1 MADNPIKYSDLLAPD
16 DSIDK
21 LIAKLQELLTTYNK
35 MADAVVKDS
44 NAMAAAMQKVSGAT
58 SEGRK
63 TIANASKEADKLAQ
77 AQKALAYA
85 QSETAAEIAK
95 LKEETRI
102 QNAINKANAKAAN
115 AAADSYDALSAQY
128 TKNKIVLNQLSA
140 EERANNKETKA
151 FEEETKKLY
160 EKMNELQKAT
170 GKYTLQVGN
179 YTIAGERMAQVI
191 KQGKDALYQME
202 LAGKANT
209 AEYQQMADKLSQM
222 QDQMDDTN
230 AMLKHMASDTWALD
244 AALQAIS
251 VGAGGFAAATGAME
265 LFGGESKAVEE
276 AQRKLQAAIALVNGV
291 TAIQNALQKQSAL
304 VTGIKKLFT
313 KQLTK
318 ETVENT
324 AATAGNTAAVT
335 AQAVATEGATAA
347 TNGFGKALKAL
358 TKNPIMLIIAGL
370 AAAITGIIV
379 LVDRHRREE
388 ERLYQQQLKN
398 LEVAEATRKLAMQGY
413 EEEISDIQQKIKLAQ
428 AEGKSDEEIL
438 KLQEDEFALRS
449 RMAASN
455 TAWNKK
461 EIDALEEN
469 KRKRAEN
476 DELLAKEAAG
486 QIKLKDY
493 QIDTI
498 KAQNDLLDKQ
508 IEIAQQQI
516 ATNKELD
523 VEERK
528 LAEQRR
534 QLAIATAQAEEDAF
548 RNLQDARFRLIQNE
562 FTRERAVTKATYDR
576 QIADLRTTMENER
589 NLTEKQRK
597 YMNDLIV
604 ELEKEKQQQLAEI
617 TKKEQKVNYEAI
629 QATEQMRINL
639 MEAGSAKEAQQL
651 LANYE
656 KQRKVITDQ
665 LAEEAKLTT
674 TQREELNKQLLLL
687 QAQYNK
693 DNAALTQKRINDDL
707 SAELKAIELRRAALL
722 GRERLSTE
730 DILREI
736 EIRRQQELIAN
747 NQLAEELRQSEEAIN
762 AKYDAQRITAQ
773 DNLMKEIANEQLEL
787 QQNLAKS
794 EIDIM
799 QTSEKKKTTL
809 RLQLEA
815 ERLQKI
821 LDMDQEA
828 IVKMSEEERKTIE
841 NQLKK
846 TQQDIK
852 KNQVPTDLYEV
863 LGLDLTDEEKE
874 GFDTSI
880 QYAKDALSQFLDY
893 RLQVSQQ
900 AVDAANREVEAAQNV
915 LNSEREARAAG
926 YANNVA
932 MAEKELA
939 AARNQQRKALK
950 QQQET
955 QKAQQKMQSI
965 EQAVNMITATAK
977 IFGSMPIYLAI
988 PAVALMWGAFAAS
1001 KIKANQLKSEQYGE
1015 GTVELLQGGSHQSGN
1030 DIDLGRKKDGTRR
1043 RAEGGEFFAVINKRS
1058 SRKYR
1063 KEIPEIINSLNKG
1076 NFAEKYASAFDG
1088 GVNVIAQ
1095 FDGKAELTSI
1105 AKDMKEM
1112 NERGKATNII
1122 YTIDGR
1128 IEKRGNFTRIIK
1140 NN

>member
-21 LIAKLQELLTTYNK
+21 LIAKLQELLATYNK
-35 MADAVVKDS
+35 MADAVVKDT
-44 NAMAAAMQKVSGAT
+44 NAMASAMQKVSGAT
-58 SEGRK
+58 SAGRK
-63 TIANASKEADKLAQ
+63 EIANASKEADKLAQ
-77 AQKALAYA
+77 AQKALAFA
-85 QSETAAEIAK
+85 ESETAAEIAR
-95 LKEETRI
+95 LKELTRE
-102 QNAINKANAKAAN
+102 QNAMNKANAQQVKVAT
-115 AAADSYDALSAQY
+115 DSYQYLSAQY
-128 TKNKIVLNQLSA
+128 TKNKLILKKMSEA
-140 EERANNKETKA
+140 ERENT
-151 FEEETKKLY
+151 EEGKKLVAETAQIY
-160 EKMNELQKAT
+160 EQMNKLQKAT
-170 GKYTLQVGN
+170 GKFTLQVGN
-179 YTIAGERMAQVI
+179 YTIAGESMRNVI
-191 KQGKDALYQME
+191 MQGKNALNEMQQ
-202 LAGKANT
+202 AGKANT

-230 AMLKHMASDTWALD
+230 AMLKHMASDTWGLD

-251 VGAGGFAAATGAME
+251 VGAGGFAAATGAMQ
-265 LFGGESKAVEE
+265 LFGTESKAVEE

-335 AQAVATEGATAA
+335 AQATATEGATAA

-358 TKNPIMLIIAGL
+358 TKNPIMLIIVGL

-379 LVDRHRREE
+379 LVDRNRRAE
-388 ERLYQQQLKN
+388 ERLYKQQLKN
-398 LEVAEATRKLAMQGY
+398 LEVSEATRKLAMQGY
-413 EEEISDIQQKIKLAQ
+413 DKELSNIQQKIKLAQ
-428 AEGKSDEEIL
+428 AEGKSEEEIL
-438 KLQEDEFALRS
+438 KLQEDEFALRA
-449 RMAASN
+449 RMASAN
-455 TAWNKK
+455 TTWNKK
-461 EIDALEEN
+461 EIEALDAN

-476 DELLAKEAAG
+476 EEMLKKAEAE
-486 QIKLKDY
+486 
-493 QIDTI
+493 QIDLRDYEIDRI

-508 IEIAQQQI
+508 IEIAEQQI
-516 ATNKELD
+516 ETNKELD

-534 QLAIATAQAEEDAF
+534 QLAISTAQAEEDAF
-548 RNLQDARFRLIQNE
+548 RNLQDARFNLIKNQ
-562 FTRERAVTKATYDR
+562 FAKERATTKAAYDR
-576 QIADLRTTMENER
+576 QIADLRTQLENER
-589 NLTEKQRK
+589 NLTETQRK

-604 ELEKEKQQQLAEI
+604 ELEKEKQQQLADIAKNEA
-617 TKKEQKVNYEAI
+617 KVNYEAV
-629 QATEQMRINL
+629 QATEEMRLNL
-639 MEAGSAKEAQQL
+639 MEAGTAKEAQQL

-656 KQRKVITDQ
+656 KQRKTITDQ
-665 LAEEAKLTT
+665 LADQATLTIV
-674 TQREELNKQLLLL
+674 QRQELNKQLLLL
-687 QAQYNK
+687 QEQYNR
-693 DNAALTQKRINDDL
+693 DSEALAQKRQENEL
-707 SAELKAIELRRAALL
+707 SAELKAIELRRAALV
-722 GRERLSTE
+722 GQEKLSTA
-730 DILREI
+730 DTLREI
-736 EIRRQQELIAN
+736 EIRRQQEISAN
-747 NQLAEELRQSEEAIN
+747 NQLMVELRQDEAAIN
-762 AKYDAQRITAQ
+762 AKYDAMRMKAQ
-773 DNLMKEIANEQLEL
+773 DDLMKEIAMEQLEL

-799 QTSEKKKTTL
+799 NASEKKKTSL

-821 LDMDQEA
+821 LDLDETA
-828 IVKMSEEERKTIE
+828 LIKMSEEERKTIE

-846 TQQDIK
+846 TQQELQANK
-852 KNQVPTDLYEV
+852 VPGDLYEL
-863 LGLDLTDEEKE
+863 LGLDLTDAEKE

-893 RLQVSQQ
+893 RLQVAQQ
-900 AVDAANREVEAAQNV
+900 SVDAANREVEAAQNV
-915 LNSEREARAAG
+915 LNTEREARAAG

-939 AARNQQRKALK
+939 AARTQQRKALK
-950 QQQET
+950 QQQEA
-955 QKAQQKMQSI
+955 QKAQQKLHTI
-965 EQAVNMITATAK
+965 EQAVNMVTATAK
-977 IFGSMPIYLAI
+977 IFGTMPIYLAI
-988 PAVALMWGAFAAS
+988 PAIALMWGTFAAS
-1001 KIKANQLKSEQYGE
+1001 KIKANQLKSEKYGE

-1076 NFAEKYASAFDG
+1076 VFAEKYASAFDG

-1095 FDGKAELTSI
+1095 FNGKAELTSI
-1105 AKDMKEM
+1105 AKDMREM

-1122 YTIDGR
+1122 YTVDGR
-1128 IEKRGNFTRIIK
+1128 IEKRGNITRIIK